1 MSPDGFT
8 KPPPEEKLLKLI
20 RGKGLQPATAA
31 VSPTVPGASGS
42 RARVMAPRVRSLQV
56 PKPQWVSVVIGA
68 LGVMLVMEVGVFL
81 LQVMRPITPLH
92 LPNQLP
98 VPAGTE
104 LTAMNPT
111 LPEVPS
117 LAQSISHPL
126 FSSPVN
132 ATAEPTARPV
142 GAPSAT
148 AKLLAARLTLMGI
161 MAGNPGQ
168 AIIEDSET
176 KKSYFVTTGQA
187 VVEGAVLEKILD
199 SRVILDLNGEKIELT
214 L

>member
-1 MSPDGFT
+1 MNPDGST

-20 RGKGLQPATAA
+20 RGQGQAPATVA
-31 VSPTVPGASGS
+31 VSPMVS
-42 RARVMAPRVRSLQV
+42 RASRPQGRMPVPRVRGLQV
-56 PKPQWVSVVIGA
+56 PKPRWVTVVIGA
-68 LGVMLVMEVGVFL
+68 LCVVLVMEIGVL
-81 LQVMRPITPLH
+81 VVQLIRPVAPLH
-92 LPNQLP
+92 LPDP
-98 VPAGTE
+98 SPTVAGTE
-104 LTAMNPT
+104 PMGSA

-126 FSSPVN
+126 FSSSMSASPE
-132 ATAEPTARPV
+132 TTGRPV

-148 AKLLAARLTLMGI
+148 AKLLASRLTLMGI

-168 AIIEDSET
+168 AIIEDAET
-176 KKSYFVTTGQA
+176 KKTYFVTTGQA
-187 VVEGAVLEKILD
+187 VSEGAVVEQILD